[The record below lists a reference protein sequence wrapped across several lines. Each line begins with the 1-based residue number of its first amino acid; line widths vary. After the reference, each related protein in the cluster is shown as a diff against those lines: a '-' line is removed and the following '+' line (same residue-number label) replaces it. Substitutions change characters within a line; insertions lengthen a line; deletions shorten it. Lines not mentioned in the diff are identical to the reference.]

1 MVKARKLL
9 ASVYE
14 NNKFLREVAN
24 IALDWRDVMP
34 ADDDDEDDDDN

>member
-14 NNKFLREVAN
+14 NNKFLREGAN

-34 ADDDDEDDDDN
+34 EEDDDEDDDDN

>member
-9 ASVYE
+9 AAYE
-14 NNKFLREVAN
+14 NNKFLREGAN

-34 ADDDDEDDDDN
+34 EEDDDEDDDDN